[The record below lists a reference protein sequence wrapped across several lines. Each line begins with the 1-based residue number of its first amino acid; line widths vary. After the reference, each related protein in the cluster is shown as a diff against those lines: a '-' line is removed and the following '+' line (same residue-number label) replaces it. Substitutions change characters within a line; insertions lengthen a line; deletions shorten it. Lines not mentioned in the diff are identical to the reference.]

1 LRAMGVPS
9 SLFIYDGEGHSFRK
23 PEHQRDL
30 QQRTIGWFERYLK

>member
-1 LRAMGVPS
+1 MGVPS

-30 QQRTIGWFERYLK
+30 QKRTIGWFERYLK